1 MRQQQQP
8 SEAAMLSILACTV
21 VTNFACMRFFPPGV
35 VTRELTT
42 LCQVAKGPNEPGLDD
57 VHSLPADANKDAR
70 QTQEV

>member
-21 VTNFACMRFFPPGV
+21 LTNFACISPGV
-35 VTRELTT
+35 VTGELST
-42 LCQVAKGPNEPGLDD
+42 LCQMAKVPDEPGLE
-57 VHSLPADANKDAR
+57 VIHSLPAFANKDTR